1 MLQIN
6 PRVWFILQLSQG
18 WMENFLNTA
27 LTYTGMDK
35 LIVTFLKSHLR
46 VSRTYRIPPHFFF
59 PLYFVLS
66 ADIECPDFIF
76 QCILLQNCRLI
87 VWRLLIVHCVA
98 IVPMSLTWLHIQTVQ
113 IILVC
118 VNSDTIL
125 YCNRLLSYFS
135 DL

>member
-1 MLQIN
+1 MVHLA
-6 PRVWFILQLSQG
+6 VESGLDG
-18 WMENFLNTA
+18 EFLNTA

-87 VWRLLIVHCVA
+87 V
-98 IVPMSLTWLHIQTVQ
+98 
-113 IILVC
+113 
-118 VNSDTIL
+118 
-125 YCNRLLSYFS
+125 
-135 DL
+135 